1 MCVLISARCFASR
14 LHNGQRPFCCQYC
27 GKQFRHRS
35 YFKVHLQAHQRTS
48 KGKSKLTVRSEEQR
62 VASGA
67 ADAHKIDTAIAVTL
81 AEPLELTESG
91 MIITIASST
100 YND

>member
-1 MCVLISARCFASR
+1 M
-14 LHNGQRPFCCQYC
+14 
-27 GKQFRHRS
+27 
-35 YFKVHLQAHQRTS
+35 
-48 KGKSKLTVRSEEQR
+48 
-62 VASGA
+62 ASGA